1 MTKPPANAPAL
12 SACPSRGPKA
22 AVHQRAVQAALQ
34 RVHAVVR
41 RQVDGLGAGGG
52 ARAHGGFREA
62 VGGRGLDGG
71 EGGARLDGEGPPLR
85 HLHVARQPRRSRGE
99 LQHLVGVRLTVRR
112 RLEVGWS
119 ELGLGPG

>member
-1 MTKPPANAPAL
+1 M
-12 SACPSRGPKA
+12 
-22 AVHQRAVQAALQ
+22 Q

-52 ARAHGGFREA
+52 ARAHGGFHEA

-85 HLHVARQPRRSRGE
+85 HLDVARQPRRSRGE
-99 LQHLVGVRLTVRR
+99 LQHLVGVRLRVRL
-112 RLEVGWS
+112 RLEVGVRV
-119 ELGLGPG
+119 GIGAGVRVRG